1 MESCCYSNDPPRLVL
16 RMVGQEHFLVVEFPS
31 EHAAILGVRLIGLR
45 RHIAVF
51 GGPRAPGGGL
61 PLLTDPVYSQKLF
74 FTRPAHK
81 TEMDHASGETRGHL
95 VEMHWQSCCAILHTP
110 ANSATPNL
118 DEVGGAANCSPRD
131 QDAMK
136 ARRYL
141 VTPGFQRAGVSKNR
155 LIAIQPTL
163 LPAHPMVAELT
174 LLLFAREAS
183 WLVATA
189 TSGNVF
195 KTELAGAEVGSGDD
209 SITLIFTAVLTEED
223 IQSINHIRSTL
234 SNRMGT
240 NLGGGPTVATGE
252 GGSQTL
258 RSQLSTCESAL
269 ALALL
274 YVLDA
279 HGPRNLS

>member
-1 MESCCYSNDPPRLVL
+1 MMES
-16 RMVGQEHFLVVEFPS
+16 
-31 EHAAILGVRLIGLR
+31 
-45 RHIAVF
+45 
-51 GGPRAPGGGL
+51 
-61 PLLTDPVYSQKLF
+61 
-74 FTRPAHK
+74 
-81 TEMDHASGETRGHL
+81 
-95 VEMHWQSCCAILHTP
+95 
-110 ANSATPNL
+110 
-118 DEVGGAANCSPRD
+118 
-131 QDAMK
+131 
-136 ARRYL
+136 RRYL
-141 VTPGFQRAGVSKNR
+141 VTAGFQRAGVSKNR
-155 LIAIQPTL
+155 LLAMQPTL
-163 LPAHPMVAELT
+163 LSAYPMVAELT

-269 ALALL
+269 APALL